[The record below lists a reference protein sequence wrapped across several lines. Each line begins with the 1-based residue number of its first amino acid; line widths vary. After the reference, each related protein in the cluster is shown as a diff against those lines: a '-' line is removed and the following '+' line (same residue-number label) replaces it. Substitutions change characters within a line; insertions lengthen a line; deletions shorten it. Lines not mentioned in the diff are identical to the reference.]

1 LPGSRDALK
10 KILKLIFWNGLRLL
24 FILLVPLLLYFSSD
38 SAGTSISAYNDTYYL
53 QTFAGG
59 TYPILFRWYLLQ
71 HPLSLLLGLLALSFT
86 LRLVLHGSESFPR
99 FSALLLGIV
108 LSAYPIYLFMQFLS
122 VSSMEWFDIATNL
135 PVSVGY
141 CSLLLAGFILLPS
154 VAWLCN
160 SLPVRSMN
168 EIDRSL
174 KDTLLSLKRVSLFL
188 LLSALLLPTVVL
200 WQPGPYIS
208 SPYVPLA
215 FAGFLL
221 QFEYSKYIG
230 SSYSS
235 FGIIIQ
241 EPLNWDTYGISIA
254 VSLANLLF
262 VWTVVRYMLG
272 RGSKRTAYITGFAT
286 QIPSVIYML
295 FAIVFSQYLLIIP
308 FPATFVIGL
317 VLLQY
322 VRAIEPLEE
331 EDEKMSEEYEMKVPF
346 MLMLRSRLS
355 AWRQRSKK
363 HISDDKTPNEDT

>member
-1 LPGSRDALK
+1 MLGSRVALK
-10 KILKLIFWNGLRLL
+10 RILKSVFWNSLRLL
-24 FILLVPLLLYFSSD
+24 FILLIPLLLYFSSD
-38 SAGTSISAYNDTYYL
+38 SAGTSITAYNDTYYL

-59 TYPILFRWYLLQ
+59 TFPILFRWYLLQ

-86 LRLVLHGSESFPR
+86 LRLGMHGSESFPR
-99 FSALLLGIV
+99 FSALLSGIV
-108 LSAYPIYLFMQFLS
+108 FSAYPIYLFMQFLS

-141 CSLLLAGFILLPS
+141 CSLLLAGFMLLPS
-154 VAWLCN
+154 IAWFCN
-160 SLPVRSMN
+160 SLPARNMN
-168 EIDRSL
+168 EIDRGL
-174 KDTLLSLKRVSLFL
+174 KDTLLSPKSVSLFL

-200 WQPGPYIS
+200 WQAGPYTS

-221 QFEYSKYIG
+221 QFEYSKYIE
-230 SSYSS
+230 SPYSS
-235 FGIIIQ
+235 IGIIIQ
-241 EPLNWDTYGISIA
+241 EPLNWATYGISIA

-262 VWTVVRYMLG
+262 VWTVVRYVLG
-272 RGSKRTAYITGFAT
+272 RGSKRTAYITGFAM

-295 FAIVFSQYLLIIP
+295 FAIVFSQYLLVIP

-331 EDEKMSEEYEMKVPF
+331 DGKLSEESEMKVPF

-363 HISDDKTPNEDT
+363 HIADDETPNEGT